1 MKIINITDVEKNNV
15 NMNGAENVL
24 KQIPIS
30 RNDGTPNISFR
41 VFTVE
46 PNGFTP
52 FHKHDYEQLNYIIE
66 GEGVLLN
73 ESGEEKPLK
82 KGDFALVLPNEMH
95 QYKNISQDKSL
106 VFICGVPK
114 QFE

>member
-1 MKIINITDVEKNNV
+1 MKVINLSGVKKNVVTMEGSKNV
-15 NMNGAENVL
+15 M

-30 RNDGTPNISFR
+30 RTDGTPNLSLR

-46 PNGFTP
+46 PDGYTP
-52 FHKHDYEQLNYIIE
+52 YHKHDYEQLNYIIE
-66 GEGVLLN
+66 GNGILIN
-73 ESGEEKPLK
+73 EKGEEQPLN

-95 QYKNISQDKSL
+95 QYKNLSKDEPL

-114 QFE
+114 EFE

>member
-1 MKIINITDVEKNNV
+1 MKIINITDVEKNKV
-15 NMNGAENVL
+15 NMNGSENVL

-30 RNDGTPNISFR
+30 KNDGTPNFSLR

-73 ESGEEKPLK
+73 ENGEEKPLK

-95 QYKNISQDKSL
+95 QYKNVSADKPF

>member
-1 MKIINITDVEKNNV
+1 MKIINITEVKKNKV

-30 RNDGTPNISFR
+30 RNDGTPNISLR

-73 ESGEEKPLK
+73 ENGEEKALK
-82 KGDFALVLPNEMH
+82 TGDFALVLPNEMH
-95 QYKNISQDKSL
+95 QYKNISKDKPL

>member
-1 MKIINITDVEKNNV
+1 MKIVNISDVEKNRV
-15 NMNGAENVL
+15 TMSGSENVL

-30 RNDGTPNISFR
+30 SKDGTPNFSLR

-52 FHKHDYEQLNYIIE
+52 FHNHVYEQLNYIIE
-66 GEGVLLN
+66 GEGALIN

-95 QYKNISQDKSL
+95 QYKNLSENKPFI
-106 VFICGVPK
+106 FICGVPK

>member
-1 MKIINITDVEKNNV
+1 MKVINISEVKKNIV
-15 NMNGAENVL
+15 TMEGANNVL

-30 RNDGTPNISFR
+30 KDDGTPNLSLR

-46 PNGFTP
+46 PKGYTP
-52 FHKHDYEQLNYIIE
+52 FHNHNYEQLNYIIE
-66 GEGVLLN
+66 GEGVLIDTDGN
-73 ESGEEKPLK
+73 EKLLK

-95 QYKNISQDKSL
+95 QYKNTSKNEPL

-114 QFE
+114 EFE

>member
-1 MKIINITDVEKNNV
+1 MKVINITDVEKNKV
-15 NMNGAENVL
+15 NMNGSENVF

-30 RNDGTPNISFR
+30 RNDGTPNISLR

-52 FHKHDYEQLNYIIE
+52 LHKHDYEQLNYIIE

-73 ESGEEKPLK
+73 ENGEEKPLR

-95 QYKNISQDKSL
+95 QYKNMSQDKPL

>member
-1 MKIINITDVEKNNV
+1 MKIINISEVEKNKV
-15 NMNGAENVL
+15 AMSGAENVS

-30 RNDGTPNISFR
+30 SKDGTPNFSLR

-66 GEGVLLN
+66 GEGVLVN
-73 ESGEEKPLK
+73 ENGEEKPLR

-95 QYKNISQDKSL
+95 QYKNKANDKPF

>member
-1 MKIINITDVEKNNV
+1 MKVINISEVDKNKV
-15 NMNGAENVL
+15 TMDGAEKVL

-30 RNDGTPNISFR
+30 SKDSTPNFSLR

-46 PNGFTP
+46 PDGFTP
-52 FHKHDYEQLNYIIE
+52 YHKHEYEQLNYIIE
-66 GEGVLLN
+66 GEGVLIN
-73 ESGEEKPLK
+73 EKGEEKSLK

-95 QYKNISQDKSL
+95 QYKNRAADKPF

-114 QFE
+114 EFE